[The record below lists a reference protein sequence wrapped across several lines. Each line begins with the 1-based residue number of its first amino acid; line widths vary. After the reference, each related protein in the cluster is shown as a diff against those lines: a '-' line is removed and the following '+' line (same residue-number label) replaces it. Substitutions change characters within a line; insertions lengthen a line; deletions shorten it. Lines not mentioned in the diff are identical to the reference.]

1 MPASSAILDSL
12 TVVANDW
19 RALAI
24 GWHVYFLAALLLWDF
39 TGRRLTTRS
48 AMCLLIAPV
57 ASVSAVASIAMN
69 PFNGTAFAIIAVALV
84 VVAVRLPQVNIQI
97 ASTPRLA
104 TGLVLFALG
113 TVYPHFVIVDHWL
126 AYTFAAPLGL
136 LPCPTLLSV
145 IGVTLMLRRFEST
158 GWSIILTTAGGFY
171 GVVGVFVLDVM
182 LDSALI
188 VAATVLAV
196 ATVTTLEWHSVRATK
211 SERTRVLPGDTLIPE
226 SIAALTHAITI
237 ERPAVDIW
245 PWLAQMG
252 AGSRAGWY
260 SYDILDNG
268 CVPSADRV
276 IPELQRPAPGTVFPA
291 LPGITD
297 GFTLLEFEP
306 RRHLILGW
314 LTNGNPVMTWAFVL
328 DSLTPARTRL
338 IVRARASDS
347 YQLWRLPA
355 SLSPLVARPVH
366 FVMQRKQLLGI
377 TARAERLAQTPLLAS
392 SAA

>member
-1 MPASSAILDSL
+1 MPASSAILDSV
-12 TVVANDW
+12 TVIANDW

-57 ASVSAVASIAMN
+57 ASVSAVAWIAMN
-69 PFNGTAFAIIAVALV
+69 PFNGMAFATLAVALV
-84 VVAVRLPQVNIQI
+84 AIAVSLPRTEIQI
-97 ASTPRLA
+97 ASAPMLA
-104 TGLVLFALG
+104 TGLVLFVFGA
-113 TVYPHFVIVDHWL
+113 VYPHFIVVDHWL

-136 LPCPTLLSV
+136 LPCPTLLAV

-158 GWSIILTTAGGFY
+158 AWSIVLTTAGWFY
-171 GVVGVFVLDVM
+171 GIVGVFALEVM
-182 LDSALI
+182 LDYALI
-188 VAATVLAV
+188 AAASVLAV
-196 ATVTTLEWHSVRATK
+196 ATIMTVRWQSVRATTY
-211 SERTRVLPGDTLIPE
+211 ERTRALPGDNRIP
-226 SIAALTHAITI
+226 ACTGALTHAITI
-237 ERPAVDIW
+237 ERPASDIW

-260 SYDILDNG
+260 SYDVLDNG
-268 CVPSADRV
+268 RVPSADRV
-276 IPELQRPAPGTVFPA
+276 IAELQQPALGTVFPA

-314 LTNGNPVMTWAFVL
+314 LTNGKPVMTWAFVL
-328 DSLTPARTRL
+328 DPLTPARTRL
-338 IVRARASDS
+338 IVRARASAS
-347 YQLWRLPA
+347 YRLWRLPA
-355 SLSPLVARPVH
+355 FLSLLVARPVH
-366 FVMQRKQLLGI
+366 FVMQRRQLLGI
-377 TARAERLAQTPLLAS
+377 VARAERLAQAPFLTS

>member
-1 MPASSAILDSL
+1 MPASSAILDSV
-12 TVVANDW
+12 TFIANDW

-24 GWHVYFLAALLLWDF
+24 GWHIYFLAALLVWDF

-57 ASVSAVASIAMN
+57 ASVSAVAWIAMN
-69 PFNGTAFAIIAVALV
+69 PFNGMAFALLAVALV
-84 VVAVRLPQVNIQI
+84 AIAVSVPRTEIQI
-97 ASTPRLA
+97 ASTPMLA

-158 GWSIILTTAGGFY
+158 GWSIVLTTAGGFY
-171 GVVGVFVLDVM
+171 GVVGVFVLDVR
-182 LDSALI
+182 LDYALI

-196 ATVTTLEWHSVRATK
+196 ATVTTLEWQSVRATK
-211 SERTRVLPGDTLIPE
+211 SERTRVLPGDILIPE
-226 SIAALTHAITI
+226 SIGALTHAITI

-314 LTNGNPVMTWAFVL
+314 LTNGKPVMTWAFVL

-355 SLSPLVARPVH
+355 SLSLLVARPVH
-366 FVMQRKQLLGI
+366 FVMQRRQLLGI

>member
-12 TVVANDW
+12 TVIANDW

-24 GWHVYFLAALLLWDF
+24 GWHIYFLTALLLWDF
-39 TGRRLTTRS
+39 QGRGLTTRS
-48 AMCLLIAPV
+48 ATFLLIAPV
-57 ASVSAVASIAMN
+57 VSVSAVAWIAMN
-69 PFNGTAFAIIAVALV
+69 PFNGTAFAIIAVGL
-84 VVAVRLPQVNIQI
+84 VAVAARLPRADIQI
-97 ASTPRLA
+97 ATSPMIA

-113 TVYPHFVIVDHWL
+113 AVYPHFVIVDHWL
-126 AYTFAAPLGL
+126 AYTFTAPLGL

-158 GWSIILTTAGGFY
+158 GWSIALTTAGWFY

-182 LDSALI
+182 LDAALI

-196 ATVTTLEWHSVRATK
+196 ATVTTVRWQSVRATK

-226 SIAALTHAITI
+226 SIGALTHAITI
-237 ERPAVDIW
+237 ERPTDDIW

-260 SYDILDNG
+260 SYDVLDNG
-268 CVPSADRV
+268 RVPSADRV
-276 IPELQRPAPGTVFPA
+276 ISELQQPVRGTVFPA

-314 LTNGNPVMTWAFVL
+314 LTNGKPMMTWAFVL
-328 DSLTPARTRL
+328 DPLTPVRTRL

-347 YQLWRLPA
+347 YRLWRLPPRTSVLA
-355 SLSPLVARPVH
+355 ARPVH

-377 TARAERLAQTPLLAS
+377 AVRAERLAQTPLLTS